1 MQLRELVRIALEED
15 LGPGDLTSEACVP
28 AAARGAAR
36 VLAKEEVVV
45 SGQAAAAEVFAQLGA
60 SYEAL
65 VPDGEV
71 ALADSF
77 IGRAEGPA
85 RAVLSGE
92 RVALN
97 FLMRLCGVATHTRRV
112 VSVLDDL
119 GEHGLR
125 VVDTR
130 KTTPGL
136 RRLERTAVRHGGAHN
151 HRFALYDGVL
161 IKENHIMAAGGIT
174 AAVRAAR
181 ASVHHL
187 ARVEVEVEG
196 LDELDEAL
204 AAGADAVMLDDFGPE
219 ELREG
224 VARARGRALIEV
236 SGGLS
241 RERLP
246 ELARLGVDLA
256 SLGGLIHQARW
267 VDLSMRWV
275 SEG

>member
-15 LGPGDLTSEACVP
+15 IGPGDLTSEACVP
-28 AAARGAAR
+28 AEARGAAR
-36 VLAKEEVVV
+36 VLAKEAVVV
-45 SGQAAAAEVFAQLGA
+45 SGQAAAAQVFAQLGA
-60 SYEAL
+60 TYEAL
-65 VPDGEV
+65 VPDGGT
-71 ALADSF
+71 APAGSF
-77 IGRAEGPA
+77 IGRATGPA
-85 RAVLSGE
+85 RAILSGE

-97 FLMRLCGVATHTRRV
+97 FLMRLCGVATHTCQV
-112 VSVLDDL
+112 LSVLDEL
-119 GEHGLR
+119 GDHGLR

-161 IKENHIMAAGGIT
+161 IKENHIMAAGGIG

-181 ASVHHL
+181 AAVHHL
-187 ARVEVEVEG
+187 ARVEVEVES
-196 LDELDEAL
+196 LAELDEAL
-204 AAGADAVMLDDFGPE
+204 EAGADAVMLDDFGPE
-219 ELREG
+219 ELRAG
-224 VARARGRALIEV
+224 VARAKGRALVEV